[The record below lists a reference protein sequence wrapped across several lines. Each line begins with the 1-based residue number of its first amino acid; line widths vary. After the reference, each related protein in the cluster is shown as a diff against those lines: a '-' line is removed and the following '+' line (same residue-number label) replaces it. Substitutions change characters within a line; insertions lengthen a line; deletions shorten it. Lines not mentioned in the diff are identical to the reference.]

1 MKEKQDKETRRQ
13 RLLKW
18 LTGLVY
24 FSLLSSIVYV
34 VARIFAAPSLPGFA
48 TEGERLKS
56 DYVLMLVQCIL
67 ALMVLMLPS
76 VIAKKF
82 KLQIPSM
89 MLILFVLFL
98 YCAVYLGEVRSFYYK
113 ISNWD
118 TILHCF
124 SGGMLGALGFS
135 VVALLN
141 NSDRIP
147 VNLSPIFIAFFAFCF
162 ALMLGAL
169 WEIYEFAID
178 GIMRLNMQKYA
189 TESGVALVG
198 RAALVDT
205 MEDLIVDS
213 IGAFVIACIGYIS
226 SKYKKGWLESL
237 LITRKKSQPKTH
249 TAQQNTDRSVD
260 QAHKS

>member
-1 MKEKQDKETRRQ
+1 MHNPK
-13 RLLKW
+13 
-18 LTGLVY
+18 V
-24 FSLLSSIVYV
+24 
-34 VARIFAAPSLPGFA
+34 
-48 TEGERLKS
+48 
-56 DYVLMLVQCIL
+56 
-67 ALMVLMLPS
+67 
-76 VIAKKF
+76 
-82 KLQIPSM
+82 
-89 MLILFVLFL
+89 LILFVLFL

-169 WEIYEFAID
+169 WEIYEFTID
-178 GIMRLNMQKYA
+178 GIMHLNMQKYA
-189 TESGVALVG
+189 TESGVTLVG

-237 LITRKKSQPKTH
+237 LITRKKDQPAH
-249 TAQQNTDRSVD
+249 TE
-260 QAHKS
+260 

>member
-34 VARIFAAPSLPGFA
+34 VAHIFAAPSLPCFA
-48 TEGERLKS
+48 AEGERLKS
-56 DYVLMLVQCIL
+56 DYVLMLVQCVL
-67 ALMVLMLPS
+67 ALVVLMLPS

-169 WEIYEFAID
+169 WEIYEFTID
-178 GIMRLNMQKYA
+178 GIMHLNMQKYA
-189 TESGVALVG
+189 TESGVTLVG

-237 LITRKKSQPKTH
+237 LITRKKDQPAH
-249 TAQQNTDRSVD
+249 TEQQNTDCSID
-260 QAHKS
+260 QAYKS